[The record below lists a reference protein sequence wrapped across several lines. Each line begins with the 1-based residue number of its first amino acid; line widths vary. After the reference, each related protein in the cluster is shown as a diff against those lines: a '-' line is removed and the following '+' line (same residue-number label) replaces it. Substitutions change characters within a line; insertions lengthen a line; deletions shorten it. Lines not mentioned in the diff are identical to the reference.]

1 MKILII
7 VSVIGAIAF
16 FTRFKA
22 VSAHRREID
31 IYTRAEV
38 DRMNKTEKNDD

>member
-1 MKILII
+1 MIILII
-7 VSVIGAIAF
+7 LFVIVGIAF

-31 IYTRAEV
+31 IYTRAEI
-38 DRMNKTEKNDD
+38 DRMNKTEKNDN